1 MFPKTR
7 DVLDLLEKIAPSRL
21 AEPWDNPGLQT
32 GSYFQE
38 INTIF
43 MALDPTM
50 ESLLA
55 ASERR
60 AQLLL
65 THHPLLFN
73 PLSLIDIDVYPGNVI
88 VEAARCGISV
98 VSAHTNLD
106 VAAGG
111 INDIMAGLLG
121 LRDVKVLS
129 EIPGTDMA
137 GLGRIGDLPEP
148 ANLLAVV
155 DDVKRVFN
163 TEVVRMVAGADVRI
177 CRIAVVG
184 GSGGGLVSLAAE
196 KGADLLITGDI
207 SHHHALEA
215 RMLGIVLVDAGH
227 FHTEKT
233 AFKHFAEHLRD
244 MVANFEWEVK
254 IETDEDEVDPMNEGL
269 GK

>member
-7 DVLDLLEKIAPSRL
+7 DVLDLLEKIAPARL

-32 GSYFQE
+32 GSFLQE

-50 ESLLA
+50 KALIS

-65 THHPLLFN
+65 THHPLLFT
-73 PLSLIDIDVYPGNVI
+73 PLSQIDIDVYPGNVV

-98 VSAHTNLD
+98 VSVHTNLD
-106 VAAGG
+106 AAAGG
-111 INDIMAGLLG
+111 INDIMAELLG
-121 LRDVKVLS
+121 LNAVAVLS
-129 EIPGTDMA
+129 EISGSNDT

-148 ANLLAVV
+148 ASLPAVL
-155 DDVKRVFN
+155 DNVKRAFN
-163 TEVVRMVAGADVRI
+163 TETLRTAGKTDVPIR
-177 CRIAVVG
+177 RIAVVG
-184 GSGGGLVSLAAE
+184 GAGGGLVALAAK

-233 AFKHFAEHLRD
+233 AFNHFAEHLRN
-244 MVANFEWEVK
+244 MAANLEWEVK
-254 IETDEDEVDPMNEGL
+254 IETDEDEVDPMNGGL